1 MRSSITLF
9 DDQYKLYKTWSKKLL
24 IAFVEYMFEGIE
36 PDLKPSEMAIFN
48 SLRERM
54 DNSNKAHDWRSK
66 WWKNSHWWPTWKSD
80 EKWTKNE
87 SNLNEKW
94 TKNEQ
99 KMNENG
105 IQDSNGELES
115 SNSWTTAIKRKKEEE
130 DIKENIKRKFL
141 DYVYLSES
149 EYHKISDRY
158 GERVLKDY
166 IERLDNRIWE
176 KPKSKDRQ
184 DRDHY
189 RTILSRIKRAWIKE
203 RPQKQENETWVY
215 ENLRDQDVYLQELI
229 KWKQK

>member
-24 IAFVEYMFEGIE
+24 IAFVEYMFEWIE

-87 SNLNEKW
+87 SNLDEKW

-130 DIKENIKRKFL
+130 DIKENIKRKWYWEFKRCML
-141 DYVYLSES
+141 SDKEYQKVIDDYWVRNWES
-149 EYHKISDRY
+149 LIMKVDRY
-158 GERVLKDY
+158 CASKGKTYKDY
-166 IERLDNRIWE
+166 LAAIRNFADKDGIKKLP
-176 KPKSKDRQ
+176 PKSD
-184 DRDHY
+184 DE
-189 RTILSRIKRAWIKE
+189 S
-203 RPQKQENETWVY
+203 WVY

>member
-9 DDQYKLYKTWSKKLL
+9 DDQYKLYKTGSKKLL

-36 PDLKPSEMAIFN
+36 PDLKPREKAIFD

-66 WWKNSHWWPTWKSD
+66 WWKNSHWWPTWKSN

-87 SNLNEKW
+87 SNFDEKW

-99 KMNENG
+99 KINENA

-176 KPKSKDRQ
+176 KPNSKNRQ

-189 RTILSRIKRAWIKE
+189 RTILGRIKRAWIKE
-203 RPQKQENETWVY
+203 RPKKQENETWVY